1 MLNEPCQLCLK
12 NNNNLPLTLPKLP
25 GLCPS
30 AHGSPHKGPV
40 PRQGPLWPIIETL
53 TIDDMKNKYNVI
65 LLIIILLILI
75 ADFLSGIFRINKGVE
90 YFITDFLFAVGSLT
104 ILFGWEMRIFVI
116 MNILGFIKLNLGL
129 ATNSFLQSVIIT
141 DQLAFNL
148 LMTKWVLT
156 IITFVFIIL
165 GFYDKIVL
173 SFWKEKIKI
182 NRKRIIAYYLT
193 GTIILQLVIQLI

>member
-1 MLNEPCQLCLK
+1 
-12 NNNNLPLTLPKLP
+12 
-25 GLCPS
+25 
-30 AHGSPHKGPV
+30 
-40 PRQGPLWPIIETL
+40 
-53 TIDDMKNKYNVI
+53 MKNKYNVI

-75 ADFLSGIFRINKGVE
+75 TDFLSGIFRINKGVD

-129 ATNSFLQSVIIT
+129 ATNSLLQSVIIT

-193 GTIILQLVIQLI
+193 GTIILQLVIQWI